1 MLNNDYILVLVAL
14 FCLTSVHSRQVCEV
28 SHSKLGEGYNIMTAE
43 KCGEY
48 CGLVP
53 QCHHWT
59 WYRHHCPAGHCTE
72 EDFVR
77 QNICY
82 ALTDCRLVEEQCS
95 EEECQSGHKSVAEVR
110 IGCSQESELYGFFLL
125 GLDYLRIRIQ
135 TQGVVESHHDQT
147 GALIGIIM
155 NISLKT
161 ESYRWKVL
169 IADK

>member
-72 EDFVR
+72 EDFVK

-110 IGCSQESELYGFFLL
+110 IGCSQESELLRLFSSRTWLSQNQNTNPRSRWESPRSNRSSDRNYYEYKFENRVLL
-125 GLDYLRIRIQ
+125 L
-135 TQGVVESHHDQT
+135 ESTHC
-147 GALIGIIM
+147 
-155 NISLKT
+155 
-161 ESYRWKVL
+161 R
-169 IADK
+169 

>member
-1 MLNNDYILVLVAL
+1 
-14 FCLTSVHSRQVCEV
+14 
-28 SHSKLGEGYNIMTAE
+28 MTAE

-95 EEECQSGHKSVAEVR
+95 EEECQSGHKSVAEDL
-110 IGCSQESELYGFFLL
+110 IISESEYKPKES
-125 GLDYLRIRIQ
+125 LRVTTIKQ
-135 TQGVVESHHDQT
+135 E
-147 GALIGIIM
+147 L
-155 NISLKT
+155 
-161 ESYRWKVL
+161 
-169 IADK
+169 